1 MFCHYCFVDE
11 LRIVCLIGK
20 MCYCQPLRIILNLFF
35 AFRLGES
42 AITAEIP
49 NSPKTAK
56 IPNCGNILRGIF
68 ESLRNL
74 LGEFGISTFY
84 VDKNDTKN
92 FKPVEPF
99 KFELSQQ
106 LEKKFMRLNAPLCVQ
121 TKFWKVAI
129 EDSIPTFVCA
139 FTGMDDYKVEVICL
153 VDAVENKNLYFQL
166 PKIPKSIEEMKIV
179 YCFLQQLFACS
190 FEIAYLD
197 KNVIFNPKLIGIL
210 FEEKKELVSQKIK
223 ISLGGSLQDENF
235 SSFALNHL
243 VSEEFF
249 VQLPSDNIRRNI
261 NIAFNILT
269 NGGNKFSKIVYRS
282 YWAQFTR
289 AMPNFPVLPIALAA
303 EILKSLVLAGVG
315 YFHIIDNSIVK
326 TSDLGQNFFLDVDSV
341 GKLRGECLVKLLT
354 ELNPSVHGQHS
365 PVPFG
370 EFSKHEM
377 FMLLNFSLV
386 IGTNM
391 LATEAIKLDKFLFE
405 NNIPFLFVK
414 SVGMLGYLRIDSP
427 FPELLKLANETDLN
441 SMTHEQHSHTPYVL
455 HSINQNIEE
464 MEEGGNKLSFFP
476 NIKDYKT
483 RKEIEKILLEMRQP
497 DDKGRL
503 DEENFMEATRN
514 LLKSLGRTKVPSNVS
529 KVLDDPKINSSF
541 NVSKYSKSSTFNLF
555 WLFCSALNKFISK
568 YGHMPISGQLPDMTS
583 DSKRYAQLLGI
594 YREKSFEDAQLF
606 YNIIKEMTEEEEN
619 GDGEDGGDNE
629 ENSNVTT
636 DEEELSRIEDF
647 STARSLM
654 ETSKEFSE
662 EHLPKI
668 TLEQCKNFCKNASK
682 IAVQYGTSLS
692 SEFNGNILKS
702 LLQKIEPPRLDEL
715 PPVVD
720 PLTWYILLRV
730 VDRFQEVNGRVPKE
744 ENDLREMKRILCEL
758 LGETKDSELI
768 KKQEQLFPDQIIVE
782 ICRLGVSELHVISA
796 IIGGVAAQEAIKLC
810 TNQYIPVDNSLIYDG
825 NSQNAT
831 SFKN

>member
-1 MFCHYCFVDE
+1 
-11 LRIVCLIGK
+11 
-20 MCYCQPLRIILNLFF
+20 
-35 AFRLGES
+35 
-42 AITAEIP
+42 
-49 NSPKTAK
+49 
-56 IPNCGNILRGIF
+56 
-68 ESLRNL
+68 
-74 LGEFGISTFY
+74 
-84 VDKNDTKN
+84 
-92 FKPVEPF
+92 
-99 KFELSQQ
+99 
-106 LEKKFMRLNAPLCVQ
+106 
-121 TKFWKVAI
+121 
-129 EDSIPTFVCA
+129 
-139 FTGMDDYKVEVICL
+139 
-153 VDAVENKNLYFQL
+153 
-166 PKIPKSIEEMKIV
+166 
-179 YCFLQQLFACS
+179 
-190 FEIAYLD
+190 
-197 KNVIFNPKLIGIL
+197 
-210 FEEKKELVSQKIK
+210 
-223 ISLGGSLQDENF
+223 
-235 SSFALNHL
+235 
-243 VSEEFF
+243 
-249 VQLPSDNIRRNI
+249 
-261 NIAFNILT
+261 
-269 NGGNKFSKIVYRS
+269 
-282 YWAQFTR
+282 
-289 AMPNFPVLPIALAA
+289 
-303 EILKSLVLAGVG
+303 
-315 YFHIIDNSIVK
+315 
-326 TSDLGQNFFLDVDSV
+326 
-341 GKLRGECLVKLLT
+341 
-354 ELNPSVHGQHS
+354 
-365 PVPFG
+365 
-370 EFSKHEM
+370 M

-405 NNIPFLFVK
+405 NNIPFLYVK
-414 SVGMLGYLRIDSP
+414 SVGMLGYLRLSFNEHIIWNNRSVNDCYDLRIDSP

-455 HSINQNIEE
+455 LYFKAIEIWKERHSINQNVEE
-464 MEEGGNKLSFFP
+464 MEEGANKLLFFP

-514 LLKSLGRTKVPSNVS
+514 LLKSLGRTKVFFLIFLKVLRHSDQGYPQLLIVCFLTCRDCVCGVPSNVS
-529 KVLDDPKINSSF
+529 KVLDDPKIKSSC

-606 YNIIKEMTEEEEN
+606 YNTIKEMTEEEEN
-619 GDGEDGGDNE
+619 NGEEGE

-636 DEEELSRIEDF
+636 DEEELSRMSTSEFNEKQQIDNNLLKKRISVSMESMDDYDDDNEVEEGGNGSYGEDF
-647 STARSLM
+647 STAHSLM

-702 LLQKIEPPRLDEL
+702 LLHKIEPPRLDEL

-730 VDRFQEVNGRVPKE
+730 VDRFQEINGRVPKE
-744 ENDLREMKRILCEL
+744 ESDLREMKRILGEL
-758 LGETKDSELI
+758 LGETKDPELI

-782 ICRLGVSELHVISA
+782 ICRFGASELHVISA
-796 IIGGVAAQEAIKLC
+796 IIGGVAAQEAIKIC

>member
-1 MFCHYCFVDE
+1 MQKGMDIELQQQQQQIRYDRQIRLWGDE
-11 LRIVCLIGK
+11 G
-20 MCYCQPLRIILNLFF
+20 Q
-35 AFRLGES
+35 
-42 AITAEIP
+42 
-49 NSPKTAK
+49 KTIQKAK
-56 IPNCGNILRGIF
+56 ICV
-68 ESLRNL
+68 
-74 LGEFGISTFY
+74 FG
-84 VDKNDTKN
+84 
-92 FKPVEPF
+92 
-99 KFELSQQ
+99 
-106 LEKKFMRLNAPLCVQ
+106 
-121 TKFWKVAI
+121 
-129 EDSIPTFVCA
+129 
-139 FTGMDDYKVEVICL
+139 
-153 VDAVENKNLYFQL
+153 
-166 PKIPKSIEEMKIV
+166 
-179 YCFLQQLFACS
+179 
-190 FEIAYLD
+190 
-197 KNVIFNPKLIGIL
+197 
-210 FEEKKELVSQKIK
+210 
-223 ISLGGSLQDENF
+223 
-235 SSFALNHL
+235 SS
-243 VSEEFF
+243 
-249 VQLPSDNIRRNI
+249 
-261 NIAFNILT
+261 
-269 NGGNKFSKIVYRS
+269 
-282 YWAQFTR
+282 
-289 AMPNFPVLPIALAA
+289 ALAA

-414 SVGMLGYLRIDSP
+414 SVGMLGYLRLSFNEHIIWNNRSVNDCYDLRIDSP
-427 FPELLKLANETDLN
+427 FPELLKLATETDLN

-455 HSINQNIEE
+455 LYFKAIEIWKERHSINQNIEE

-514 LLKSLGRTKVPSNVS
+514 LLKSLGRTNCKVPSNVS
-529 KVLDDPKINSSF
+529 KVLDDPKINSSC

-594 YREKSFEDAQLF
+594 YREKTFEDAQLF

-619 GDGEDGGDNE
+619 NGEDGGGDNE

-636 DEEELSRIEDF
+636 DEEELSRMSTSEFNEQQQIDNNNLLKKRISVSMESMDDYDDDDNEQEEGNGSYGEDF

-692 SEFNGNILKS
+692 SEFNGNNLKS

-744 ENDLREMKRILCEL
+744 ESDLREMKRILGEL

-768 KKQEQLFPDQIIVE
+768 KKQEQLFSDQIIVE
-782 ICRLGVSELHVISA
+782 ICRFGASELHVISA
-796 IIGGVAAQEAIKLC
+796 IVGGVAAQEAIKLC

>member
-1 MFCHYCFVDE
+1 MDIELQQQQQIRYDRQIRLWGDE
-11 LRIVCLIGK
+11 G
-20 MCYCQPLRIILNLFF
+20 Q
-35 AFRLGES
+35 
-42 AITAEIP
+42 
-49 NSPKTAK
+49 KTIQKAK
-56 IPNCGNILRGIF
+56 ICV
-68 ESLRNL
+68 
-74 LGEFGISTFY
+74 FG
-84 VDKNDTKN
+84 
-92 FKPVEPF
+92 
-99 KFELSQQ
+99 
-106 LEKKFMRLNAPLCVQ
+106 
-121 TKFWKVAI
+121 
-129 EDSIPTFVCA
+129 
-139 FTGMDDYKVEVICL
+139 
-153 VDAVENKNLYFQL
+153 
-166 PKIPKSIEEMKIV
+166 
-179 YCFLQQLFACS
+179 
-190 FEIAYLD
+190 
-197 KNVIFNPKLIGIL
+197 
-210 FEEKKELVSQKIK
+210 
-223 ISLGGSLQDENF
+223 
-235 SSFALNHL
+235 SS
-243 VSEEFF
+243 
-249 VQLPSDNIRRNI
+249 
-261 NIAFNILT
+261 
-269 NGGNKFSKIVYRS
+269 
-282 YWAQFTR
+282 
-289 AMPNFPVLPIALAA
+289 ALAA

-315 YFHIIDNSIVK
+315 YFHIIDNTIVK

-414 SVGMLGYLRIDSP
+414 SVGMLGIDSP

-455 HSINQNIEE
+455 LYFKAIEIWKERHSIDQNIEE
-464 MEEGGNKLSFFP
+464 MEEGANKLSFFP

-514 LLKSLGRTKVPSNVS
+514 LLKSLGRTKSEFQVPSNVS
-529 KVLDDPKINSSF
+529 KVLNDPKIKSSS

-619 GDGEDGGDNE
+619 NGEEGGGDNE

-647 STARSLM
+647 STAHSLM

-692 SEFNGNILKS
+692 SEFNGNNLKS

-744 ENDLREMKRILCEL
+744 ESDLREMKRILGEL

-782 ICRLGVSELHVISA
+782 ICRFGASELHVISA